1 MNRKRYIA
9 LLILLGLLTGCGA
22 GAGEHI
28 PASAPGSRGGLQSG
42 SSQSE
47 LEQSVMESASE
58 QPEEHAA
65 KPEPADSAEDSSAE
79 APDAAVPEEQGA
91 VLEDFSERPEAIHLY
106 EDENI
111 TLVLLPIRNVDNG
124 SPELFLQADSRFSHS
139 VRVDVSNFTLDGIM
153 LEGFFSEEIAAN
165 ERKQKQ
171 VLNFGASLMD
181 TADADSITC
190 RVRIGDDY
198 FSSDSDEEQ
207 DVEFPVPTE
216 FYDGC
221 LTYMDAL
228 GEEQVLMDNDRG
240 RITLLECGCY
250 PDDHEQNLSGM
261 LYFEN
266 QSQIRRRFEVTA
278 VKVNGILLNSFL
290 SDSCS
295 PTPGTG
301 EYSTFQV
308 RWDDIALAGIT
319 SIYSLELLIV
329 DGQATTNGYH
339 EAHWGKQSKAGT
351 WYPVTLSRSGSAPEE
366 SAKPEEID
374 GTVIYD
380 EDGVTIY
387 YLQHEER
394 HYRNDAWTIPVC
406 VVNSRSDDISV
417 NFVTSERT
425 SGEASG
431 SSVLA
436 NAENT
441 VSDTVYLYTTSG
453 QPLSGTITIY
463 TLSRDKLLIP
473 AQEFTIPG
481 L

>member
-1 MNRKRYIA
+1 
-9 LLILLGLLTGCGA
+9 
-22 GAGEHI
+22 
-28 PASAPGSRGGLQSG
+28 
-42 SSQSE
+42 
-47 LEQSVMESASE
+47 MESASE

-65 KPEPADSAEDSSAE
+65 EPEPADSAEDSSAE

-91 VLEDFSERPEAIHLY
+91 VLEDFSERPEAIHIY

-139 VRVDVSNFTLDGIM
+139 VRVDVSNFTLNGIE

-171 VLNFGASLMD
+171 VLNFGTSLTDAAD
-181 TADADSITC
+181 TDSITC
-190 RVRIGDDY
+190 RIRIGDDY
-198 FSSDSDEEQ
+198 FSSDSDVKQ

-240 RITLLECGCY
+240 RITLLGCGCY
-250 PDDHEQNLSGM
+250 PDDHEQKLSGM

-266 QSQIRRRFEVTA
+266 QSQIQRHFEVTA
-278 VKVNGILLNSFL
+278 VKVNGMLFNMYLGKR
-290 SDSCS
+290 CC
-295 PTPGTG
+295 PAPGTG

-308 RWDDIALAGIT
+308 RWDDIASAGIT

-329 DGQATTNGYH
+329 DGQPTTNGYYKVY
-339 EAHWGKQSKAGT
+339 WGNQSKDGT

-394 HYRNDAWTIPVC
+394 HYSHGAWVIPVC
-406 VVNSRSDDISV
+406 VVNSGADDISV

-436 NAENT
+436 NAETT

-453 QPLSGTITIY
+453 QPLSGTITVY

>member
-1 MNRKRYIA
+1 
-9 LLILLGLLTGCGA
+9 
-22 GAGEHI
+22 
-28 PASAPGSRGGLQSG
+28 
-42 SSQSE
+42 
-47 LEQSVMESASE
+47 MESASE

-65 KPEPADSAEDSSAE
+65 EPADSAEDSSAE

-106 EDENI
+106 ADENI

-139 VRVDVSNFTLDGIM
+139 VRVDVSNFTLNGIE
-153 LEGFFSEEIAAN
+153 LEGFFSAEIAAN

-171 VLNFGASLMD
+171 VLNFGTSLTDAAD
-181 TADADSITC
+181 TDSITC
-190 RVRIGDDY
+190 RIRIGDDY
-198 FSSDSDEEQ
+198 FSSDSDVEQ

-221 LTYMDAL
+221 LSYMDAL

-250 PDDHEQNLSGM
+250 PDDHEQKLSGM

-266 QSQIRRRFEVTA
+266 RSQIQRHFEVTA
-278 VKVNGILLNSFL
+278 VKVNGMLFNMYLGKRCCPAS
-290 SDSCS
+290 
-295 PTPGTG
+295 GTG

-308 RWDDIALAGIT
+308 RWDDIASAGIT

-329 DGQATTNGYH
+329 DGQPTTNGYYKVY
-339 EAHWGKQSKAGT
+339 WGNQSKDGT

-366 SAKPEEID
+366 SAEPEEID

-394 HYRNDAWTIPVC
+394 HYRNDVWTIPVC
-406 VVNSRSDDISV
+406 VVNSRADDISV

-436 NAENT
+436 NAETT
-441 VSDTVYLYTTSG
+441 VSDTVYLDTTSG
-453 QPLSGTITIY
+453 QPLSGTITVY